1 MITHEIN
8 IRNFLI
14 KYKTVF
20 WDFDGVIKD
29 SVLIKGKAY
38 KKTFKKFGP
47 EISNRIMRHHLD
59 NGGLSRFKKIPLY
72 LSWTEELINKE
83 KISFYLEEFSKNS
96 INLVV
101 DCKPIPGAFQMVKF
115 MSLNSVNI
123 LITATPKKDIEKI
136 LQKISLINFFKKIYG
151 AETDKYAVI
160 EKVLSNSSN
169 KINDFIF
176 IGDSEIDVKAAISN
190 KIPFLLKVCKD
201 NFELAKDYKLPFVR
215 NLKSNTKVDFSF
227 VRDY

>member
-1 MITHEIN
+1 MITQENN
-8 IRNFLI
+8 IKNYLI

-20 WDFDGVIKD
+20 WDFDGVLKD
-29 SVLIKGKAY
+29 SVLIKGEAY
-38 KKTFKKFGP
+38 KKTFQKFGP
-47 EISNRIMRHHLD
+47 NISNRIMKHHLD

-72 LSWTEELINKE
+72 LSWTQELINKE
-83 KISFYLEEFSKNS
+83 KINFYLEEFSKNS
-96 INLVV
+96 INLVIE
-101 DCKPIPGAFQMVKF
+101 CKPIPGAFQMVKF

-136 LQKISLINFFKKIYG
+136 LDKISLTNYFKTIYG

-160 EKVLSNSSN
+160 KKVLSNSSN

-190 KIPFLLKVCKD
+190 KIPFLLKACKE
-201 NFELAKDYKLPFVR
+201 NLELAKYYKLPFIR
-215 NLKSNTKVDFSF
+215 NFKSNTNVDFSF
-227 VRDY
+227 AKDD

>member
-8 IRNFLI
+8 IKDYLV
-14 KYKTVF
+14 KYRTVL

-29 SVLIKGKAY
+29 SVLIKGEAY
-38 KKTFKKFGP
+38 KKTFEKFGP
-47 EISNRIMRHHLD
+47 NISNRVLNHHID
-59 NGGLSRFKKIPLY
+59 NGGVSRFKKIPLY
-72 LSWTEELINKE
+72 LSWTGELINKE

-96 INLVV
+96 ISLVIE
-101 DCKPIPGAFQMVKF
+101 CKPIPGAFQMVKF

-123 LITATPKKDIEKI
+123 LITATPKKDIDKI
-136 LQKISLINFFKKIYG
+136 LQEISLKNYFKKIYG
-151 AETDKYAVI
+151 AEADKYDAI
-160 EKVLSNSSN
+160 KEVLTKSSN

-201 NFELAKDYKLPFVR
+201 NFKLAKDYKLPFIKDF
-215 NLKSNTKVDFSF
+215 KSNTKVDFSF
-227 VRDY
+227 AKDD